1 MREVLMILSYPA
13 DAGGQARPSKCRC
26 GGRHFHRHGRYQRVI
41 TRKWVQRFICTVC
54 GVTTS
59 MIPNSC
65 VPYKHH
71 PTKLINEVI
80 HGLFHGQSGRDYQCE
95 VDRSTCY
102 RWRQDFSNYAPVLS
116 TEGALR
122 LGINAMAG
130 SAKQIY
136 QHFFRHFKA
145 KPGDDI
151 FSILQVQLCAK
162 LPAIG
167 IFRPLT
173 S

>member
-1 MREVLMILSYPA
+1 MILSYPA
-13 DAGGQARPSKCRC
+13 DAGDQVRPPSCAC
-26 GGRHFHRHGRYQRVI
+26 GGRHFHGHGKFRRVI
-41 TRKWVQRFICTVC
+41 AQEWVQRFICRIC
-54 GVTTS
+54 GVTVS

-71 PTKLINEVI
+71 PTKLINLVV
-80 HGLFHGQSGRDYQCE
+80 HGLFHGRSARDYQCE
-95 VDRSTCY
+95 VDCSTAY

-122 LGINAMAG
+122 LGINAVVG
-130 SAKQIY
+130 TAKHLY
-136 QHFFRHFKA
+136 QQLSNHFQAAPGNDFFRV
-145 KPGDDI
+145 
-151 FSILQVQLCAK
+151 LQVRLCAK